1 MPAGETMQVEH
12 HDLHREFPEFS
23 GKIHEL
29 KTTDAHFAKLFEK
42 YDALDH
48 EIRRI
53 ENAGSLISD
62 AELEAKKLHRVQLK
76 DQLYNL
82 LRNA

>member
-1 MPAGETMQVEH
+1 MQVEH
-12 HDLHREFPEFS
+12 HDLHREFPEF
-23 GKIHEL
+23 GAKIHEL
-29 KTTDAHFAKLFEK
+29 KTTDAHFARLFEK

-53 ENAGSLISD
+53 ENAGSLIGD